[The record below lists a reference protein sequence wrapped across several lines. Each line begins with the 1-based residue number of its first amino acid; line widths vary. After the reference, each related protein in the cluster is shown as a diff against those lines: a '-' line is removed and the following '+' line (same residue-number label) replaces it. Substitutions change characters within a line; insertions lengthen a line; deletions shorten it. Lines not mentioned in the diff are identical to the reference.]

1 MRKIDIGLFLV
12 YLKCRVTKNLKLR
25 KVRSS
30 QKKKMMKFSW
40 RMMNRGIDLFDILT
54 TPDGDTVCSALVAL
68 VQQVQTQ
75 NKILIKIL
83 GKLSA

>member
-40 RMMNRGIDLFDILT
+40 RMMNPVSTFLIFSQPQMVILYVV
-54 TPDGDTVCSALVAL
+54 PW
-68 VQQVQTQ
+68 
-75 NKILIKIL
+75 
-83 GKLSA
+83 